1 MIENTR
7 YFIDMDGTLAV
18 FNSVKSE
25 EELFEKGYFENLD
38 MQENICLAVS
48 ELSREIPNNVYILS
62 SYLEDSKFA
71 LNEKKNWLK
80 KNVPEIPEKNWL
92 FVPCGN
98 RKADYVP
105 NGIKPTDVLVD
116 DYGVNIKEW
125 KEACP
130 DAKYVKVCRD
140 ENDIEVEKSKI
151 SEEDIGFISNDLHET
166 EILEIITLG
175 GERTM
180 TFNVPNTIIEQ
191 IEELGLKTVF
201 YDEEKEFVIRKE
213 IEYLSNY
220 HIEICFNIGDNENE
234 FYNNMEKAFW
244 KFDALK
250 NAKCLL
256 YDAGFEENLFI
267 CDPRSVFKSM
277 LSLRDDLV
285 KACNIVSREFFGFD
299 KLSEVPED
307 NRNIMKYITED
318 REIIFNDDE
327 ESMPSIEDFNEK
339 NTFDIGLSENISNEI
354 SEEMGHSR

>member
-1 MIENTR
+1 MAENTR

-151 SEEDIGFISNDLHET
+151 SEEYIGFISNDLHET

-175 GERTM
+175 GERSM
-180 TFNVPNTIIEQ
+180 TFNEAKQEYDKKYYAGLEKTGLFYAFSDESFEEQKKPGTTAKDYTSYFGVGDVIHIDDVPKLEHF
-191 IEELGLKTVF
+191 L
-201 YDEEKEFVIRKE
+201 E
-213 IEYLSNY
+213 IEAPELKKDFLSKISKEDFIL
-220 HIEICFNIGDNENE
+220 HELRDNECGYTGDISDAVDSVVQYYE
-234 FYNNMEKAFW
+234 IDKETATKEVQSVYNHAYK
-244 KFDALK
+244 
-250 NAKCLL
+250 
-256 YDAGFEENLFI
+256 EEE
-267 CDPRSVFKSM
+267 P
-277 LSLRDDLV
+277 
-285 KACNIVSREFFGFD
+285 
-299 KLSEVPED
+299 
-307 NRNIMKYITED
+307 
-318 REIIFNDDE
+318 
-327 ESMPSIEDFNEK
+327 MPSIEDFNEK